1 MPPSTPDQITDSD
14 LVALSMLGIRVT
26 GYEALIITQDR
37 RKQIEGLL
45 AGIPA
50 DAHIEEEEA
59 SAGLLARGGPAWT
72 LWELLRE
79 GRCRRRWRR

>member
-1 MPPSTPDQITDSD
+1 MPSGPPDQITDSD

-37 RKQIEGLL
+37 QTEIEGLL

-50 DAHIEEEEA
+50 DAHIEEEA
-59 SAGLLARGGPAWT
+59 SAGLKV
-72 LWELLRE
+72 
-79 GRCRRRWRR
+79 